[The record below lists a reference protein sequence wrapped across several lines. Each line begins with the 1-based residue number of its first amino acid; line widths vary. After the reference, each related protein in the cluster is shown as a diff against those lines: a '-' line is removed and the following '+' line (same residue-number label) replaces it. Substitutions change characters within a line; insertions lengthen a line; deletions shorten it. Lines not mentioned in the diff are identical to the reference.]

1 MTLKDFIFD
10 DTNHLIG
17 LQQHAF
23 FGKSVFLILVTKNF
37 LIGLELN
44 KSLSVENTPTL
55 WAQATPEKNTPRG
68 SFSNP
73 YSYLKEKYVRAV
85 EKKYL
90 FDQSIQS
97 ISSRNFRID
106 RIDIENVHYEP
117 VKIAGFDYPH
127 EGRLHIRYKK
137 RDKTSRGSRTK
148 HEASF
153 IILGEQ
159 KAAEIARYITKQP
172 AEEMAL

>member
-1 MTLKDFIFD
+1 MTLKEFVFDESNHFI
-10 DTNHLIG
+10 G
-17 LQQHAF
+17 VQQHMLF
-23 FGKSVFLILVTKNF
+23 SKSVFLVLITRNF

-55 WAQATPEKNTPRG
+55 FSQITPEKNTPRG

-73 YSYLKEKYVRAV
+73 YSYLKEKNVRTV

-90 FDQSIQS
+90 FDQSIFAV
-97 ISSRNFRID
+97 SSRNFRID

-117 VKIAGFDYPH
+117 LKIAGFNYPH
-127 EGRLHIRYKK
+127 EGKIHISYQK
-137 RDKTSRGSRTK
+137 RGKAGKGIRTK
-148 HEASF
+148 HEESF

-159 KAAEIARYITKQP
+159 NAAEIAKTILKQP
-172 AEEMAL
+172 AEEMAQ